1 MARVSKAGD
10 FDATDKLVLEPVQL
24 AVSESGDAEAWNRLT
39 VEQLAAR
46 LLALMTQGHGQK
58 DIVVC
63 ADLPRRGSPHTRV
76 EITNVTVDPDD
87 GLVEVEAITEIR
99 ETKVVPKR

>member
-24 AVSESGDAEAWNRLT
+24 AVSESGDAEAKAGMT
-39 VEQLAAR
+39 VEQLASR
-46 LLALMTQGHGQK
+46 LLALMTKGHGPK

-63 ADLPRRGSPHTRV
+63 PELPRRGAPHSRI

-87 GLVEVEAITEIR
+87 GKVEVEAISTELG
-99 ETKVVPKR
+99 

>member
-1 MARVSKAGD
+1 VER
-10 FDATDKLVLEPVQL
+10 VQL
-24 AVSESGDAEAWNRLT
+24 AISESGDEETWRVT

-58 DIVVC
+58 DVVVC
-63 ADLPRRGSPHTRV
+63 PDLPRRGAPHTRV

-87 GLVEVEAITEIR
+87 GRVEVEAISTALE
-99 ETKVVPKR
+99 